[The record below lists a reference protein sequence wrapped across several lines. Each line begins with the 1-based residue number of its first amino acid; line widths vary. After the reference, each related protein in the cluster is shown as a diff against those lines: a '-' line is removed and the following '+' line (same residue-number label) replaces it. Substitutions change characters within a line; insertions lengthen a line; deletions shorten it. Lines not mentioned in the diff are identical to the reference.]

1 MTTIPELQQQLISHK
16 YDAYIITRNNNFI
29 GQDIL
34 DEENKIKELT
44 GFTGSAGN
52 LIIFRN
58 KAVLLVDGRYDIQ
71 ARKQTD
77 PKLIEVVC
85 TRDSI
90 GGWIQN
96 NIEDSCSFAYDPWC
110 HSVAEVDFWKRALDR
125 HNFIE
130 DTNQLLGSR
139 ISKKEANIFELDEE
153 FAGISS
159 EEKISYLTKFC
170 NENKLDAYLICE
182 CDCVSWL
189 MNLRS
194 DLIKN
199 TPILR
204 AFALV
209 SAEGEIS
216 LFTNDFSSL
225 EKELNAYENKTVG
238 IAYNRTPKKIQTIM
252 KDQHIW
258 VRNVNN
264 PIVDWKA
271 IKNPI
276 EINGFK
282 SAHIRDGVAICNF
295 LHWLETNWHGSDE
308 LSIVAKLK
316 EFRSQ
321 QEHFYSDSF
330 ETIAGFGANG
340 AIIHYQPT
348 NETNK
353 KLEDG
358 SVLLLDSGAQYLDG
372 TTDITR
378 TIAIGNPS
386 NEIIDSYTHV
396 LKSHIAVA
404 SSLFPQETTGQSIDV
419 IARAALWQY
428 GKEYSHGT
436 GHGVGHFLNVHEG
449 PQSISYKN
457 SVSLRKDMITS
468 IEPGFY
474 KENEYGIRLENLA
487 RIIET
492 STEFTPSMLKFEPLT
507 MVPFDKRLINKDLLN
522 PKEVE
527 WLNNYHKIVYDNIS
541 PRLDT
546 NTLKWLKEATSAL

>member
-1 MTTIPELQQQLISHK
+1 MTTISQLQQQLISHK
-16 YDAYIITRNNNFI
+16 LDAYIITRNNNFI

-44 GFTGSAGN
+44 GFSGSAGN
-52 LIIFRN
+52 LIVFRN
-58 KAVLLVDGRYDIQ
+58 KAILLVDGRYDIQ
-71 ARKQTD
+71 AHYQTD
-77 PKLIEVVC
+77 PQQIEVIC

-90 GGWIQN
+90 GSWIQN
-96 NIEDSCSFAYDPWC
+96 NLTESYSFAYDPWC
-110 HSVAEVDFWKRALDR
+110 HSVAEVDFWKRSLDQ

-130 DTNQLLGSR
+130 DTYQLLESR
-139 ISKKEANIFELDEE
+139 ISSKEANIFELSEE
-153 FAGISS
+153 FTGISA

-170 NENKLDAYLICE
+170 NDHKLDAYLICE

-209 SAEGEIS
+209 SSEGEIS
-216 LFTNDFSSL
+216 LFTNNFYSL
-225 EKELNAYENKTVG
+225 EKELIPYQNKTIG
-238 IAYNRTPKKIQTIM
+238 ITYNRTPKKIQNIM
-252 KDQHIW
+252 KSHHVW
-258 VRNVNN
+258 VRNINN

-271 IKNPI
+271 TKNPI
-276 EINGFK
+276 EIKGFQ
-282 SAHIRDGVAICNF
+282 SAHIRDGIAVCNF
-295 LHWLETNWHGSDE
+295 LHWLESNWQNNDE

-321 QEHFYSDSF
+321 QKHFYSDSF
-330 ETIAGFGANG
+330 ETIAGFESNG

-348 NETNK
+348 SETNK
-353 KLEDG
+353 KLVAN
-358 SVLLLDSGAQYLDG
+358 SVLLLDSGAQYFDG

-378 TIAIGNPS
+378 TIAIGNTS
-386 NEIIDSYTHV
+386 NEIITSYTQV

-404 SSLFPQETTGQSIDV
+404 DCIFPLETAGQSIDI
-419 IARAALWQY
+419 IARATLWQF

-449 PQSISYKN
+449 PQSISSKN
-457 SVSLRKDMITS
+457 SYPLKKDMITS

-492 STEFTPSMLKFEPLT
+492 STEFSTPMLKFEALT
-507 MVPFDKRLINKDLLN
+507 MVPFDNRLINKELLT
-522 PKEVE
+522 PKEIS
-527 WLNNYHKIVYDNIS
+527 WLNNYHQKVYETLS
-541 PRLDT
+541 PLLDT
-546 NTLKWLKEATSAL
+546 NVALWLKQATSAL